1 MAPGRKM
8 SGQIFI
14 SYRRD
19 DTSASAGRLYDRLSS
34 HFPSNRIFIDVDN
47 IAPGVD
53 FFEAIEKSVGSCDLL
68 ISVIGKNWLT
78 SSDDEGKRRLDNPED
93 FVRLEI
99 GTALR
104 RNIRVIPV
112 LVEGALMPRSTE
124 LPDDLKLLARRNA
137 FEISHNRFRTDSER
151 LVGAI
156 RQALEEAKSGQRGR
170 EKKELLESKR
180 FRKEETER
188 PQRKPEL
195 TPTVPIVAPTSPGKR
210 KQQLAL
216 ILTLVIGLAVGAI
229 YFGSRLTE
237 PKPTTPGPTV
247 RPSAGQ
253 STPVAA
259 INPSPSPKPTTP
271 EVGVRLV
278 GKPTALVAPVTP
290 TPTIIATP
298 SATEPAGRILMAP
311 GQRLIH

>member
-1 MAPGRKM
+1 M

-19 DTSASAGRLYDRLSS
+19 DTSASAGRLYDRLSNY
-34 HFPSNRIFIDVDN
+34 FPSNRIFIDVDN

-53 FFEAIEKSVGSCDLL
+53 FVEAIEKSVASCDLL

-112 LVEGALMPRSTE
+112 LVEGALMPRSIE
-124 LPDDLKLLARRNA
+124 LPDDLKFLARRNA
-137 FEISHNRFRTDSER
+137 FEISHNRFGSDSER
-151 LVGAI
+151 LVAAI
-156 RQALEEAKSGQRGR
+156 RQALEEAKSGPRGS
-170 EKKELLESKR
+170 EKKELLDSKR
-180 FRKEETER
+180 FRTEETER

-195 TPTVPIVAPTSPGKR
+195 TPTVPVVAPTSPGKR
-210 KQQLAL
+210 KPKPLAL
-216 ILTLVIGLAVGAI
+216 IITLVALAIGLAVGAI
-229 YFGSRLTE
+229 YVGYQYTE
-237 PKPTTPGPTV
+237 PKPTISGPTV
-247 RPSAGQ
+247 RPSASQ

-259 INPSPSPKPTTP
+259 IAPSPSPKPSTP
-271 EVGVRLV
+271 EVAVQLLA
-278 GKPTALVAPVTP
+278 KPAALVAPVTP

-298 SATEPAGRILMAP
+298 SATEPVRRILVVP
-311 GQRLIH
+311 GQPLIH

>member
-1 MAPGRKM
+1 M

-53 FFEAIEKSVGSCDLL
+53 FVEAIENSVGSCDLL

-78 SSDDEGKRRLDNPED
+78 SSDDEGNRRLDNPED
-93 FVRLEI
+93 FLRLEI

-124 LPDDLKLLARRNA
+124 LPDDLKLLAPNA

-151 LVGAI
+151 LVAAI
-156 RQALEEAKSGQRGR
+156 RQALEEAKSGRRGR
-170 EKKELLESKR
+170 EKKELPESKR

-195 TPTVPIVAPTSPGKR
+195 APTVPVVAPTSPGKR
-210 KQQLAL
+210 KPQPLAL
-216 ILTLVIGLAVGAI
+216 ILTLVALVIGLSVGAI
-229 YFGSRLTE
+229 YFVSQPTG
-237 PKPTTPGPTV
+237 PKQTTPVPTV
-247 RPSAGQ
+247 RPSADQ
-253 STPVAA
+253 STPVGA
-259 INPSPSPKPTTP
+259 ITLSPSPKATTP
-271 EVGVRLV
+271 AVAVQLLA
-278 GKPTALVAPVTP
+278 KPTALVAPATP
-290 TPTIIATP
+290 TPTILATP
-298 SATEPAGRILMAP
+298 PAKEPAGRTLVAP
-311 GQRLIH
+311 GQALIH

>member
-1 MAPGRKM
+1 M

-78 SSDDEGKRRLDNPED
+78 SSDDEGNRRLDNPED

-112 LVEGALMPRSTE
+112 LVDGALMPRSTE

-156 RQALEEAKSGQRGR
+156 RQALEEAKSGQRER

-195 TPTVPIVAPTSPGKR
+195 APTSPAKR

-237 PKPTTPGPTV
+237 RKPTTPGPTV

-253 STPVAA
+253 STPVAD
-259 INPSPSPKPTTP
+259 ITPGPSPKPTTP

-278 GKPTALVAPVTP
+278 GKPTTLVAPVTP

-298 SATEPAGRILMAP
+298 SATEPAGKILMAP
-311 GQRLIH
+311 GQPLIH